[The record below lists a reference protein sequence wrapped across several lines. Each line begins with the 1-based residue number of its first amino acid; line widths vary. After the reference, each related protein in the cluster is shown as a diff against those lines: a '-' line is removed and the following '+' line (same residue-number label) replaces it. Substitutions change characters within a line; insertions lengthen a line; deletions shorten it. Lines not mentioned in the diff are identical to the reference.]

1 MIKDRNIAENAMI
14 QLSKIAGGGVG
25 SPIGDVRYVAYAGCA
40 AHDWLESRVPSD
52 KFHVTIDEAVG
63 SCTASR
69 GDTIIVAP
77 GHVETVIEAAGLAL
91 DKSGI
96 TLIGLGQGADRP
108 QINFT
113 TATTADMDV
122 DAASITMSNFLFTGG
137 VDELASPLDINAADF
152 AMIDCEV
159 RDVTGQ
165 MAIAMAT
172 DANAD
177 RMKLVRPVFR
187 LAAAAGAT
195 EAIRII
201 GGDDIEIVSPKIYGN
216 FSTGAIQVHTT
227 ATVRLM
233 IYGNSDCPAY
243 IWNANAADVAII
255 DTITAS
261 TGFIGPNINIMMADN
276 TSNITEAVTGATF
289 QVIDPVYV
297 CNLAGEKAM
306 LINWT
311 ASTDDA

>member
-1 MIKDRNIAENAMI
+1 MIRDRNIAENAMI

-25 SPIGDVRYVAYAGCA
+25 SPIGDVRYVAYDDCA
-40 AHDWLESRVPSD
+40 ARDWLESRVPSD
-52 KFHVTIDEAVG
+52 KLYNTINEAANA
-63 SCTASR
+63 CTADR
-69 GDTIIVAP
+69 GDSVIVAP
-77 GHVETVIEAAGLAL
+77 GHVETVAAAGDLAL
-91 DKSGI
+91 GVAGVS
-96 TLIGLGQGADRP
+96 LFGLGCGAARP

-122 DAASITMSNFLFTGG
+122 DAASITMSNFLLTGG
-137 VDELASPLDINAADF
+137 VDELASPIDVNAADF

-165 MAIAMAT
+165 MVIAMAT

-177 RMKLVRPVFR
+177 RMKLIRPVFN

-227 ATVRLM
+227 ATVRLK

-255 DTITAS
+255 DTVTAS
-261 TGFIGPNINIMMADN
+261 TGFIGPNINIMMTDN

-289 QVIDPVYV
+289 QIIDPVYV

>member
-1 MIKDRNIAENAMI
+1 MIRDRNIAGNAMI

-25 SPIGDVRYVAYAGCA
+25 SPIGDVRYVAYDDCA
-40 AHDWLESRVPSD
+40 ARDWLESRVPSD
-52 KFHVTIDEAVG
+52 KLHATIDEAVG
-63 SCTASR
+63 ECTANR

-77 GHVETVIEAAGLAL
+77 GHVETIVAAGGLTL
-91 DKSGI
+91 DVAGI
-96 TLIGLGQGADRP
+96 TLIGLGRGADRP

-122 DAASITMSNFLFTGG
+122 DAASITMANFLFTGG
-137 VDELASPLDINAADF
+137 VDEIASMVDVNAADF
-152 AMIDCEV
+152 TAIDCEV

-177 RMKLVRPVFR
+177 RMKLIRPVFR

-201 GGDDIEIVSPKIYGN
+201 GGDDIEIISPKIYGN

-227 ATVRLM
+227 AAARLR
-233 IYGNSDCPAY
+233 IYGNADCPAY
-243 IWNANAADVAII
+243 IWNANAADVAIV
-255 DTITAS
+255 DTATGS
-261 TGFIGPNINIMMADN
+261 TGDIGPNINIMMTDN

-289 QVIDPVYV
+289 QIFDPVYV

>member
-1 MIKDRNIAENAMI
+1 MIRDRNIAENAMI

-69 GDTIIVAP
+69 GDSIIVAP
-77 GHVETVIEAAGLAL
+77 GHVETVAAAAGLAL
-91 DKSGI
+91 DKAGI
-96 TLIGLGQGADRP
+96 SLIGLGYGEDRP
-108 QINFT
+108 QINFP
-113 TATTADMDV
+113 ATGSDMDV
-122 DAASITMSNFLFTGG
+122 DAASITMTNFLLTGG
-137 VDELASPLDINAADF
+137 IDAVAAMVDVNASDF
-152 AMIDCEV
+152 TMVDCEI

-165 MAIAMAT
+165 MTVAMVT

-177 RMKLVRPVFR
+177 RMKLIRPVFN

-201 GGDDIEIVSPKIYGN
+201 GGDDIEIISPKIYGN

-227 ATVRLM
+227 ATVRIK

-243 IWNANAADVAII
+243 IWNANAADIAIV
-255 DTITAS
+255 DTATGS
-261 TGFIGPNINIMMADN
+261 TGFIGPNINIMLTDN
-276 TSNITEAVTGATF
+276 AATITEAVTGATF
-289 QVIDPVYV
+289 QLFDPVYV

>member
-1 MIKDRNIAENAMI
+1 MIRDRNIAENAMI

-52 KFHVTIDEAVG
+52 KLHVTIDEAVG
-63 SCTASR
+63 ACTASR
-69 GDTIIVAP
+69 GDTIIAAP
-77 GHVETVIEAAGLAL
+77 GHVETVTAAGGLTL
-91 DKSGI
+91 DVAGI

-122 DAASITMSNFLFTGG
+122 DAASITMVNFLFTGG
-137 VDELASPLDINAADF
+137 VDEIASMIDVNAADF
-152 AMIDCEV
+152 TMIDCEI

-177 RMKLVRPVFR
+177 RMKLIRPVFN

-201 GGDDIEIVSPKIYGN
+201 GGDDIEIISPKIYGN

-227 ATVRLM
+227 ATVRLKV
-233 IYGNSDCPAY
+233 YGNSDCPAY
-243 IWNANAADVAII
+243 IWNANAADVAIV
-255 DTITAS
+255 DTVTAS
-261 TGFIGPNINIMMADN
+261 TGFIGPNINIMMTDN

-289 QVIDPVYV
+289 QLFDPVYV

>member
-1 MIKDRNIAENAMI
+1 MIRDRNIAENAMI

-69 GDTIIVAP
+69 GDSIIVAP
-77 GHVETVIEAAGLAL
+77 GHVETVAAAAGLAL
-91 DKSGI
+91 DKAGI
-96 TLIGLGQGADRP
+96 SLIGLGYGEDRP

-113 TATTADMDV
+113 ATGSDMDV
-122 DAASITMSNFLFTGG
+122 DAASITMTNFLLTGG
-137 VDELASPLDINAADF
+137 IDAVAAMVDVNASDF
-152 AMIDCEV
+152 TMVDCEI

-165 MAIAMAT
+165 MTVAMVT

-177 RMKLVRPVFR
+177 RMKLIRPVFN

-201 GGDDIEIVSPKIYGN
+201 GGDDIEIISPKIYGN

-227 ATVRLM
+227 ATVRIK

-243 IWNANAADVAII
+243 IWNANAADIAIV
-255 DTITAS
+255 DTATGS
-261 TGFIGPNINIMMADN
+261 TGFIGPNINIMLTDN
-276 TSNITEAVTGATF
+276 AATITEAVTGATF
-289 QVIDPVYV
+289 QLFDPVYV